1 MTIARALQ
9 LDRIGFNVSDLSA
22 ATAFYT
28 RALGFVATP
37 AYDADPALAKL
48 FGIRALRLVRL
59 HRGRQVLELSA
70 CDPPGASYPANRHS
84 NDIWFQHCALATNDI
99 AAAYEQ
105 LQQVCFTPI
114 SRNGPELLPGGIVA
128 FKFRDPDGHPLELIQ
143 FPKPDH
149 RTCGGIDHSAISIA
163 DPVRSVAFYTS
174 RLGLAVQ
181 ARQVNTGPSQDAL
194 DDLNRVTVDVIGLT
208 PQISAPHV
216 ELLRYRTPP
225 GMGASQTRPNDIAAS
240 RLVFTTEGLDG
251 LKGTVRLSDG
261 GQVLMIR
268 DPDGHTL
275 LLEEP
280 A

>member
-1 MTIARALQ
+1 MIARALQ

-37 AYDADPALAKL
+37 AYDADPALASL

-84 NDIWFQHCALATNDI
+84 NDIWFQHCALATNDV

-149 RTCGGIDHSAISIA
+149 RTSGGIDHSAISVT
-163 DPVRSVAFYTS
+163 DPGRSIAFYTS

-181 ARQVNTGPSQDAL
+181 ARQVNTELSQDVL
-194 DDLNRVTVDVIGLT
+194 DDLDCVTVDVVSLA
-208 PQISAPHV
+208 PQISAPHL
-216 ELLRYRTPP
+216 ELLGYRKPP
-225 GMGASQTRPNDIAAS
+225 GMGTCQARLNDIAAS
-240 RLVFTTEGLDG
+240 RLVFRTKGLG
-251 LKGTVRLSDG
+251 GVKGAARLPDG

-275 LLEEP
+275 LLEQP

>member
-1 MTIARALQ
+1 MTIARALK

-37 AYDADPALAKL
+37 AYDADPTLANL
-48 FGIRALRLVRL
+48 FGIRTLRLVRL
-59 HRGRQVLELSA
+59 HRGRQVLELST

-114 SRNGPELLPGGIVA
+114 SRNGPELLPGRIVA

-149 RTCGGIDHSAISIA
+149 RSLRRHRSFRYFDRRSGAQYRLLHQPARSCGA
-163 DPVRSVAFYTS
+163 
-174 RLGLAVQ
+174 
-181 ARQVNTGPSQDAL
+181 
-194 DDLNRVTVDVIGLT
+194 
-208 PQISAPHV
+208 SAPSEH
-216 ELLRYRTPP
+216 RTQP
-225 GMGASQTRPNDIAAS
+225 GCVG
-240 RLVFTTEGLDG
+240 
-251 LKGTVRLSDG
+251 
-261 GQVLMIR
+261 
-268 DPDGHTL
+268 
-275 LLEEP
+275 
-280 A
+280 